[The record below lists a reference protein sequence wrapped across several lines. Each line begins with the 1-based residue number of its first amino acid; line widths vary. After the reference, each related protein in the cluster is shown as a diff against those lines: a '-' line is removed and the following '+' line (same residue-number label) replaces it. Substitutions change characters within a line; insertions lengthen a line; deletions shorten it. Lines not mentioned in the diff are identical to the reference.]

1 MLSHE
6 KESDAYSGS
15 FVLFNSN
22 SLKKCQ
28 SISKARQI
36 KNLKYSDAKLPV
48 SIELVM
54 GYHMT
59 CYRRFVAPSKEER
72 GKMEKA
78 EKLEGQ
84 SCENNVQN
92 SKECIVPIRIM
103 MSTIKSP
110 KQSQSTRVFP
120 KVSLFV
126 NQARKR
132 IKGKEQELSGAELKK
147 KFW

>member
-72 GKMEKA
+72 GKWK
-78 EKLEGQ
+78 KQKNWKGNLVKTTFKTQ
-84 SCENNVQN
+84 KNV
-92 SKECIVPIRIM
+92 S
-103 MSTIKSP
+103 
-110 KQSQSTRVFP
+110 FP
-120 KVSLFV
+120 Y
-126 NQARKR
+126 
-132 IKGKEQELSGAELKK
+132 EL
-147 KFW
+147 

>member
-1 MLSHE
+1 M
-6 KESDAYSGS
+6 
-15 FVLFNSN
+15 
-22 SLKKCQ
+22 
-28 SISKARQI
+28 
-36 KNLKYSDAKLPV
+36 
-48 SIELVM
+48 
-54 GYHMT
+54 
-59 CYRRFVAPSKEER
+59 APSREER

-84 SCENNVQN
+84 SCEKNVQN
-92 SKECIVPIRIM
+92 SKERIVPTRIM

-110 KQSQSTRVFP
+110 KPSQSTGVFP

-132 IKGKEQELSGAELKK
+132 IKGKEQELSGAELNK